1 VAGLLRLFQTD
12 ADRYS
17 VLTANAFNI
26 WALVGGTPL
35 AQIIGGS
42 GGSWTA
48 DSLAIGGTTAFIV
61 GASALA
67 AVGLV
72 VAGGLL
78 VRDGRVPI
86 LLGFAIVAFAFYAVP
101 TRVHERYLFPFFT
114 AGALLAAEFVAAS
127 AGYLIV
133 GLLNAINLDAILGAP
148 LSVGAG
154 VAGLGRGGGPG
165 AIRGGGSLGGLGGF
179 ETQIASIRLPFADLA
194 RSEMIVA
201 LVALGQTAALVAL
214 LVAWC
219 VLVIRPRP
227 IARAAEAPYVAW
239 RPSSTS

>member
-1 VAGLLRLFQTD
+1 
-12 ADRYS
+12 
-17 VLTANAFNI
+17 
-26 WALVGGTPL
+26 LVGATPL

-48 DSLAIGGTTAFIV
+48 DSLAVGGTTAFIL

-78 VRDGRVPI
+78 LRDGRVPI

-127 AGYLIV
+127 AGYVLV
-133 GLLNAINLDAILGAP
+133 GALNAINLHAVLGAP
-148 LSVGAG
+148 LSISSGIGGTGRGAG
-154 VAGLGRGGGPG
+154 PSIGRGGGGFGGVG
-165 AIRGGGSLGGLGGF
+165 A
-179 ETQIASIRLPFADLA
+179 
-194 RSEMIVA
+194 
-201 LVALGQTAALVAL
+201 
-214 LVAWC
+214 
-219 VLVIRPRP
+219 
-227 IARAAEAPYVAW
+227 
-239 RPSSTS
+239 

>member
-1 VAGLLRLFQTD
+1 MMPAEPLQPAIVRGALSEHEPMNRMKGMHGVCLHPGRSLIELKARLYN
-12 ADRYS
+12 R
-17 VLTANAFNI
+17 
-26 WALVGGTPL
+26 TPL
-35 AQIIGGS
+35 TQTFLWWAN
-42 GGSWTA
+42 
-48 DSLAIGGTTAFIV
+48 
-61 GASALA
+61 
-67 AVGLV
+67 
-72 VAGGLL
+72 VA
-78 VRDGRVPI
+78 
-86 LLGFAIVAFAFYAVP
+86 

-133 GLLNAINLDAILGAP
+133 GLLNALNLHAILGAP
-148 LSVGAG
+148 LSVGAA
-154 VAGLGRGGGPG
+154 VAGLGRGGGAG
-165 AIRGGGSLGGLGGF
+165 AIRGGGSGGLGGF
-179 ETQIASIRLPFADLA
+179 GTQIASIRLPFADLA